1 MRHTK
6 IVCTIG
12 PASETVDIL
21 KALLTAG
28 MNVARLN
35 LSHGTHEDHKRR
47 VETIRQA
54 AAQVGKNVAILFD
67 LAGPKIRLGKLEAP
81 VYLKA
86 GDSLTLTTK
95 DIEGSREQIP
105 VNYPGLPQDV
115 KRGDTIL
122 LGDGVVCLRVLDT
135 GPDYVLCRVEND
147 GEILSHKGV
156 NLPGVKTS
164 LPSLTEKDVR
174 DLHFAVEEGADFIA
188 ASFIRKAQ
196 DVLAVRKIL
205 EDAGAADI
213 PIIAK
218 IETWEAVEKIEEIVK
233 VADGIMVARGDL
245 GLEVGAEEV
254 PLIQKRIIARCNRLG
269 KPVITATQMLESMI
283 NNPRP
288 TRAEAS
294 DVANAIM
301 DGTDA
306 VMLSAETAVGK
317 YPVEAVK
324 TMARIAQRTEE
335 ELPYAELI
343 RQRKEFSKHTVTDAI
358 SYATCATATDL
369 GAAAILTSTETGYT
383 ARMVS
388 KYRPRCPIIAVT
400 PHAPVLRRLTLV
412 WGVEP
417 LLVRKISNTDEMIET
432 AIEAALA
439 AGFIKGGDL
448 VVITAGV
455 PVGVHGT
462 TNLLKVHTVGNI
474 LARGVGIGPR
484 AVTGTVRI
492 ARTAREAIAK
502 VEPGDILVATATD
515 RDYIP
520 ALEKAAAVVTETGG
534 LTSHAAIVGLE
545 FGIAVVVGVEG
556 ATAILPDGE
565 KITVDPQRGLIYAG
579 IARVL

>member
-12 PASETVDIL
+12 PASEAKDTL
-21 KALLTAG
+21 KAMIEAG
-28 MNVARLN
+28 MNVARFN
-35 LSHGTHEDHKRR
+35 LSHGSRDDHRQR
-47 VETIRQA
+47 INAVRQA
-54 AAQVGKNVAILFD
+54 AKETGRNVGILLD
-67 LAGPKIRLGKLEAP
+67 LAGPRIRLGRLAAP
-81 VYLKA
+81 VFLRA
-86 GDSLTLTTK
+86 GQDLTLTTE
-95 DIEGSREQIP
+95 DVLGNEERIA

-115 KRGDTIL
+115 KPGDTIL
-122 LGDGVVCLRVLDT
+122 LGDGVVALKVRAT

-147 GEILSHKGV
+147 GEVSSHKGV

-164 LPSLTEKDVR
+164 LPALTDKDVG
-174 DLHFAVEEGADFIA
+174 DLHFAVEEGADFVA
-188 ASFIRKAQ
+188 ASFVRKAQ
-196 DVLAVRKIL
+196 DVLAVRKVL
-205 EDAGAADI
+205 EEAGADI

-218 IETWEAVEKIEEIVK
+218 IETWEAVEKIEEIIK
-233 VADGIMVARGDL
+233 VADGVMVARGDL

-254 PLIQKRIIARCNRLG
+254 PLLQKRIISRCNRLG
-269 KPVITATQMLESMI
+269 KPVITATQMLESMV

-306 VMLSAETAVGK
+306 VMLSAETAAGK
-317 YPVEAVK
+317 YPVEAVQ
-324 TMARIAQRTEE
+324 TMARIAARTEE

-343 RQRKEFSKHTVTDAI
+343 RQRKEFSRHTVTDAI
-358 SYATCATATDL
+358 SYATCTTATDL
-369 GAAAILTSTETGYT
+369 EAAAILTSTETGYT
-383 ARMVS
+383 ARMVA
-388 KYRPRCPIIAVT
+388 KYRPRCPIVAVT
-400 PHAPVLRRLTLV
+400 PYAPVMRRLALV

-417 LLVRKISNTDEMIET
+417 LLVRRISSTDEMIDT
-432 AIEAALA
+432 AIEAGLA
-439 AGFIKGGDL
+439 AGLIRAGDL

-474 LARGVGIGPR
+474 LARGAGIGPA
-484 AVTGTVRI
+484 AVTGTVRV

-502 VEPGDILVATATD
+502 VAPGDILVAPATD

-520 ALEKAAAVVTETGG
+520 AMQKAAAVVTEAGG

-545 FGIAVVVGVEG
+545 FGIAVIVGVEG
-556 ATAILPDGE
+556 ATAILRDGE

-579 IARVL
+579 VARVL

>member
-12 PASETVDIL
+12 PASDAPEIL
-21 KALLTAG
+21 RDMLLAG

-35 LSHGTHEDHKRR
+35 LSHGSRNDHERR
-47 VETIRQA
+47 IQVVRQA
-54 AAQVGKNVAILFD
+54 AAKVGKNVGILLD
-67 LAGPKIRLGKLEAP
+67 LAGPKIRLGKIEPP
-81 VYLKA
+81 VFLRA
-86 GDSLTLTTK
+86 GDTLTLTTRN
-95 DIEGSREQIP
+95 IPGTREQIS

-115 KRGDTIL
+115 KPGDVIL
-122 LGDGVVCLRVLDT
+122 LGDGLVSLRVLATEPDT
-135 GPDYVLCRVEND
+135 VICRVEND
-147 GEILSHKGV
+147 GEVSSHKGV
-156 NLPGVKTS
+156 NLPGVRTA
-164 LPSLTEKDVR
+164 LPAITEKDVD
-174 DLHFAVEEGADFIA
+174 DLHFAARAGADFVA
-188 ASFIRKAQ
+188 ASFVRKAQ
-196 DVLAVRKIL
+196 DVLAVRKVL
-205 EDAGAADI
+205 EDAGADI

-218 IETWEAVEKIEEIVK
+218 IETWEAVEKIEEIIK

-254 PLIQKRIIARCNRLG
+254 PLLQKRIIARCNRLG

-306 VMLSAETAVGK
+306 VMLSAETAAGH

-324 TMARIAQRTEE
+324 TMARIARRTEE
-335 ELPYAELI
+335 ELPYGELL

-358 SYATCATATDL
+358 SYATCTTAGDL
-369 GAAAILTSTETGYT
+369 QAAAIITSTETGYT
-383 ARMVS
+383 ARMVA
-388 KYRPRCPIIAVT
+388 KYRPSCPIVAVT

-417 LLVRKISNTDEMIET
+417 LLVGKISNTDEMIET

-439 AGFIKGGDL
+439 AGLIKAGDL

-474 LARGVGIGPR
+474 LARGVGVGPR
-484 AVTGTVRI
+484 AVTGTVRV

-502 VEPGDILVATATD
+502 VQPGDILVTGATD
-515 RDYIP
+515 RDFIP
-520 ALEKAAAVVTETGG
+520 ALQKAAAVITETGG

-545 FGIAVVVGVEG
+545 FGIAVIVGVEG

-579 IARVL
+579 VARVL

>member
-12 PASETVDIL
+12 PASEAKDTL
-21 KALLTAG
+21 KAMIEAG
-28 MNVARLN
+28 MNVARFN
-35 LSHGTHEDHKRR
+35 LSHGSRDDHRR
-47 VETIRQA
+47 RINAVRQA
-54 AAQVGKNVAILFD
+54 AKVTGRNVGILLD
-67 LAGPKIRLGKLEAP
+67 LAGPRIRLGRLAAP
-81 VYLKA
+81 VFLRA
-86 GDSLTLTTK
+86 GQDLTLTTE
-95 DIEGSREQIP
+95 DVLGNEERIA

-115 KRGDTIL
+115 KPGDTIL
-122 LGDGVVCLRVLDT
+122 LGDGVVALKVRAT

-147 GEILSHKGV
+147 GEVSSHKGV

-164 LPSLTEKDVR
+164 LPALTDKDVG
-174 DLHFAVEEGADFIA
+174 DLYFAVEEGADFVA
-188 ASFIRKAQ
+188 ASFVRKAQ
-196 DVLAVRKIL
+196 DVLAVRKVL
-205 EDAGAADI
+205 EEAGADI

-218 IETWEAVEKIEEIVK
+218 IETWEAVEKIEEIIK
-233 VADGIMVARGDL
+233 VADGVMVARGDL

-254 PLIQKRIIARCNRLG
+254 PLLQKRIISRCNRLG
-269 KPVITATQMLESMI
+269 KPVITATQMLESMV

-306 VMLSAETAVGK
+306 VMLSAETAAGK

-324 TMARIAQRTEE
+324 TMARIAARTEE

-343 RQRKEFSKHTVTDAI
+343 RQRKEFSRHTVTDAI
-358 SYATCATATDL
+358 SYATCTTATDL
-369 GAAAILTSTETGYT
+369 EAAAILTSTETGYT
-383 ARMVS
+383 ARMVA
-388 KYRPRCPIIAVT
+388 KYRPRCPIVAVT
-400 PHAPVLRRLTLV
+400 PHAPVLRRLSLV

-417 LLVRKISNTDEMIET
+417 LLVRRISSTDEMIDT
-432 AIEAALA
+432 AIEAGLA
-439 AGFIKGGDL
+439 AGLIRAGDL

-474 LARGVGIGPR
+474 LARGVGIGPA
-484 AVTGTVRI
+484 AVTGTVRV

-502 VEPGDILVATATD
+502 VTPGDILVAPATD

-520 ALEKAAAVVTETGG
+520 ALQKAAAVVTEAGG

-545 FGIAVVVGVEG
+545 FGIAVIVGVEG
-556 ATAILPDGE
+556 ATAILRDGE

-579 IARVL
+579 VARVL